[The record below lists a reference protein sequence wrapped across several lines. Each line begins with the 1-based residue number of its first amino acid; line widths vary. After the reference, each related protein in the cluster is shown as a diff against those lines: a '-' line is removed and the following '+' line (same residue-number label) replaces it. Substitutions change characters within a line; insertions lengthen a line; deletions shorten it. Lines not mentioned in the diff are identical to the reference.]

1 MSLGG
6 SRIFSVNVKLHSALN
21 WSFGNSNQI
30 FCLQNS
36 WIGRW
41 SEKKKKS
48 SNSYLCHVDKTLG
61 GLTDYFHCIVSHH
74 CHFHSE
80 FNCHIFPW
88 IKLFPHEEGS
98 FLTLLPL
105 IFCLSDRDL
114 DCPVLRSWWN
124 LKSHF
129 FLFFLIRKVI
139 QAHTAH
145 FKMEIWMKKRKTSYR
160 STRQKKVASDL
171 FNQSFSLSIW

>member
-1 MSLGG
+1 MEW
-6 SRIFSVNVKLHSALN
+6 KK
-21 WSFGNSNQI
+21 
-30 FCLQNS
+30 
-36 WIGRW
+36 
-41 SEKKKKS
+41 KKKKS

-80 FNCHIFPW
+80 FNCHVFPW

-105 IFCLSDRDL
+105 IFCLSDLDL
-114 DCPVLRSWWN
+114 DCPVIGSWWN

-160 STRQKKVASDL
+160 PTRQEKVASDL
-171 FNQSFSLSIW
+171 FNPSFSLSIWWFS